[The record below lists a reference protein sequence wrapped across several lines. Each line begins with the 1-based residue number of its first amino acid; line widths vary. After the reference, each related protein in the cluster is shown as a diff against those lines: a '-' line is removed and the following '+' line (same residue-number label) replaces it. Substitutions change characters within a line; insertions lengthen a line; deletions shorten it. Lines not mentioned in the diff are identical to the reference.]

1 MDQDGDEAA
10 DDQSHLF
17 DNIPRTKW
25 YLIDTDGTFCKV
37 WDSIITLLTMYT
49 LYVTPF
55 LLVFPGIYQT
65 CHPHDS

>member
-1 MDQDGDEAA
+1 MELMDQDGDEAA

-37 WDSIITLLTMYT
+37 WDSLITLLTM
-49 LYVTPF
+49 
-55 LLVFPGIYQT
+55 
-65 CHPHDS
+65 